1 MAFNQREH
9 LKLNIEA
16 LRVMFRLEK
25 EKRQA
30 TEAERQQLLQYSG
43 FGGIK
48 FILNPAEHPT
58 DIRQWKDYERTYF
71 EETQELHRMLKEN
84 APDEKQYKHY
94 VDSMRS
100 SVLTAF
106 YTPPE
111 IINMLSDIFKENG
124 ITIQKFLEPSAGV
137 GGFIQ
142 SFTDKDVP
150 QVTAYEK
157 DLLTGKIL
165 KQICPDRNIRI
176 NGFEQIPEKELNSYD
191 VIASNIPFGT
201 SSVFDLSYSRGDDPA
216 RAQAAKSIHN
226 YFFLKG
232 TDTIRDGGM
241 LAFIT
246 SQGVLDSPSNKP
258 IREALMAAHNLV
270 SVVRLPNNLFMDY
283 AGTEVGSD
291 LIVLQKNEGKQGL
304 TELEKDFCDTL
315 LTKHND
321 HVNAFVHYTAP
332 VVFDEIIQSTDLY
345 GKPYT
350 VYVHSGGV
358 EEIAKEARQI
368 LSADF
373 KSNLNLNL
381 YKGIAPDEPTIQPG
395 ITLVPEP
402 APVQPATGNARG
414 KTSQPTLFNFTN
426 PAAAQ
431 PVMSRTLQGITAVAD
446 APSTR
451 EEVQLSL
458 FDLFN
463 NTPQSAVLAPA
474 KKVRRKTSI
483 TKKKVGGR
491 TQQPGLFDYIPLRS
505 LQEETPKPPITSRTS
520 EQSAVIGDLFS
531 SVSVNSNGEIEELPK
546 NKPAP
551 ATDNTIPEPA
561 PYSGEL
567 QSFHRDDCLATDKGF
582 VGHLRDVDI
591 PNGTAV
597 FCPLLLP
604 PNQKVRAEAY
614 IGLRDAYQQL
624 YNHEAQYHKE
634 YKQERETLNRLYD
647 DFEKRYGN
655 LNSADNI
662 KLIKTDSAGKEVP
675 YLERVVGGVVHKS
688 DIFHQPVSFATTTL
702 ATDNPDEALAASLN
716 KYGTV
721 DLNYMS
727 ELSGMSGEDLKD
739 ALHGRIFY
747 NPAQREYEIA
757 EKWVS
762 GNVVEKAAEVRAYL
776 AGQPDSKEAAES
788 LKALEEAKPR
798 RIEFDELDFNLGER
812 WIPAGIYNRFA
823 SHLFDTEIRIHYSE
837 SSDDFSIHCDRKNIH
852 ITEKYAIKSESRTFD
867 GVTLLKHALVN
878 TTPDITKKVIIDDK
892 EVKVRDMEAIQM
904 ANSKIDEI
912 RREFTDWLF
921 AQNDEFKQRL
931 TDKYNDTFNCF
942 VRPQYDGSHQDF
954 PGLDRKA
961 LGIEDLYPS
970 QKDAVWMIKMN
981 GGAICDHEVG
991 AGKTL
996 IMCTAAQEMKR
1007 LGLAHKPIIIGLKAN
1022 VHEIAE
1028 TYRKAYPHA
1037 RILYPGKEDF
1047 TPQKRLRIFG
1057 DIKNNDWDCIILTH
1071 DQFGMIPQSPE
1082 MQKQIL
1088 EAELESV
1095 EENLAALERQGKEV
1109 SRGMLKGVIVRKQNL
1124 EVRLKTLEHD
1134 IENRKDDVV
1143 DFKMMGI
1150 DHILVDESHRFK
1162 NLMFNT
1168 RHERV
1173 AGLGNMAGSQKAL
1186 NLLFAIR
1193 TIQERTDKDLGAT
1206 FLSGTTIS
1214 NSLTELYLLFKYLRP
1229 KAMEKQG
1236 INCFDAW
1243 AAIYARKTTDYEF
1256 SVANNI
1262 VSKERFRFF
1271 IKVPELAQFY
1281 SEITDYRT
1289 AKDIGID
1296 RPEKNEILYHIPPTP
1311 EQEVFIKKLME
1322 FAKTGNAELL
1332 GRPPLSESEEKAKM
1346 LIATDYAR
1354 KMSLDMRMIS
1364 RGYEDHPDNK
1374 ASHCAANIAKYY
1386 NKFDAQKGTQF
1397 IFSDL
1402 GTYKPAEWNIYSEI
1416 KRKLVEDHGIPAHEI
1431 RFIQEAKNEK
1441 QRKELIRDVN
1451 EGKIRVLFGS
1461 TEMLGTGVNAQKRA
1475 VAVHHLDIPWRPSD
1489 LAQRDGRAIRKGNDI
1504 AKFFADNKV
1513 DIFIYAVQKSLDSYK
1528 FNTLYNKQVFIE
1540 QLKSNSLGKR
1550 TIDEGGMDEK
1560 TGMNFSEY
1568 VAILSGNTDLL
1579 EKAKLEK
1586 QIAGLESERQAHNRS
1601 KLSSKYKLED
1611 TVATLES
1618 TQARFDRMS
1627 LDLGNLQKRIQ
1638 KNKEGEI
1645 LNPVQLI
1652 GLSPNADV
1660 KQVGAKLNQLSEKA
1674 RTAGQYEE
1682 IGTLYGFT
1690 LLVKTEVSQKD
1701 GVDIKDNRFFVQGE
1715 GNIKYTYN
1723 NGKMATDAKTASFN
1737 FLNALEKI
1745 PGILEQ
1751 EQKKIAELQKDL
1763 PVLQEVVNGSWKKEQ
1778 ALSDLK
1784 TELAAVERK
1793 IQLSIKPETD
1803 TGEEQPEKAEKQ
1815 VQNNSE
1821 TIVRVKGIHL
1831 PRGVL

>member
-43 FGGIK
+43 FGGI
-48 FILNPAEHPT
+48 NPAEHPT

-1037 RILYPGKEDF
+1037 KILYPGKEDF